1 MVRKVAVIGGGVI
14 GLTTAVVIAENLK
27 DVQVTVISEKWSPDT
42 TGDGSAGFWAPYM
55 LGDVPEKTLRRE
67 DPVFNDLFLD
77 CRPMTERELSVF
89 PSRFRYGL
97 SITSFFAECTK
108 FLPILMKRI
117 QKKGGRF
124 IEKKVHSFSEL
135 AGSYDMVINC
145 TGIGAR
151 NLVPDPEVKP
161 VRGQIIKVRAPWVK
175 HCVVMDNEYYI
186 IPK

>member
-1 MVRKVAVIGGGVI
+1 
-14 GLTTAVVIAENLK
+14 
-27 DVQVTVISEKWSPDT
+27 
-42 TGDGSAGFWAPYM
+42 
-55 LGDVPEKTLRRE
+55 
-67 DPVFNDLFLD
+67 
-77 CRPMTERELSVF
+77 
-89 PSRFRYGL
+89 
-97 SITSFFAECTK
+97 
-108 FLPILMKRI
+108 I

-186 IPK
+186 IPNSDETVLGGTKQEDDWNMEPDPEDRRRIWEYCTEVLPCLKVSRRS